1 MKTAIKKIFFPLHAL
16 LKDNKSI
23 SHLQKLEQSQWRSRD
38 RLYMLQSERL
48 IELINHAYMNVPYY
62 RNLFNSLKIKPDSF
76 KKHEDLNRLPF
87 LSKDLIRENFEM
99 LKSDKAVALM
109 KSNTGGSTG
118 SPLIFYLGKRRI
130 SADIAAKLRATR
142 WWGVDIGD
150 PEIVIWGSPVEL
162 SRQNILRNLRDKLF
176 KTKLLS
182 AFDMSEEKIYEYVSI
197 IRKYKPKHIF
207 GYPSSIYL
215 LAKFAR
221 QSNMKLNNIGV
232 KVIFCTAERL
242 YDHQRELILDVFGAP
257 VANGYG
263 GRDAGFIAH
272 ECPHGSMHITAE
284 SIIVEIV
291 DHKGNPLRAG
301 RSGEIVITHLDS
313 HDFPFIRYKTGDIGA
328 LSEDTCSCGRG
339 LPILKNIEG
348 RTTDFI
354 ITPDGKIMHGLSL
367 VYVLRELEGIKEFKI
382 IQEKPDC
389 FIINIVKDSVF
400 KTENETLIKDGFK
413 KRIGTDIK
421 IIFNYLP
428 EIKAESSGKFRYV
441 VSKVQHPYN

>member
-1 MKTAIKKIFFPLHAL
+1 MKSAIKKILFPLHEF
-16 LKDNKSI
+16 LKGHKSI
-23 SHLQKLEQSQWRSRD
+23 SYLQKLERSQWHSRD
-38 RLYMLQSERL
+38 KLYRLQSERL
-48 IELINHAYMNVPYY
+48 IELVSHACMNVPYY

-87 LSKDLIRENFEM
+87 LTKDLICENLEM

-118 SPLIFYLGKRRI
+118 SPLIFYIGKKRI
-130 SADIAAKLRATR
+130 SADVASKLRATR

-162 SRQNILRNLRDKLF
+162 SRQDILRNLRDKLF

-221 QSNMKLNNIGV
+221 QSNMKLSNIGV

-272 ECPHGSMHITAE
+272 ECPHGNMHITAE

-291 DHKGNPLRAG
+291 DHEGNPLPAG
-301 RSGEIVITHLDS
+301 HSGEIVITHLDS
-313 HDFPFIRYKTGDIGA
+313 HDFPFIRYKTGDVGA

-428 EIKAESSGKFRYV
+428 EIKAENSGKFRYV
-441 VSKVQHPYN
+441 VSNIQHLYN